1 MAQRSNWEAEKMLD
15 VYIHDYLLKK
25 NLQSTAKAF
34 MDEGKVSSDPVA
46 IDAPGG
52 FLYEWWS
59 VFWDIFIARTN
70 EKHSEVA
77 AAYIEMQQIKAR
89 EQRQQLQM
97 QQQLQFV
104 QQHGQIQKRDGSYQS
119 LGGAIDSDGIL
130 GGPSPASVLAAKLYD
145 GRVKYP
151 QSLDS
156 NLSPQLDASRMSLLK
171 SANNHPGQLV
181 QGNHGSVSLQQ
192 IQAQAQQS
200 TDILSDAN
208 SGLSQRCLPM
218 NTSIYAQGVMQPL
231 GSSPAGMNQGVSS
244 LHMKG
249 GWPLTGIDQLRPS
262 FSPQVHRPFLQAPN
276 QSQMLI
282 PQRQQ
287 QLFAQAQVQG
297 NLGSPSQSTS
307 PNVGVTSQDQT
318 EIIMKMKLAHM
329 QQSSAQQQ
337 QQLQQNNR
345 KRKQSASGAANST
358 GTGNTIGPSIS
369 PPSTPSIHTSGDGG
383 ALGGGLQ
390 QVNNMPKSLMMYSTD
405 GAGGLVSSSNQLD
418 DMENFGDVSSLD
430 NVESIL
436 SHDDG
441 EMRDVFS
448 AFKRSPTD
456 HKTDH
461 SKSFTFQE
469 VGRICTSNS
478 KVVCCHF
485 SSDGKLLASA
495 GHEKKVVLWNMDTLK
510 TESTPEGH
518 ALIITD
524 IRFRPSSTQLATS
537 SFDRTVRLW
546 DAAKPDYLVKTYSGH
561 NFPVMSLDFHPKK
574 TDLFC
579 SCDGNGEMR
588 YWNINQ
594 LSCTRISK
602 GGTAQVRFQPRIGQ
616 YLAAAADNMV
626 SVFDVETDR
635 KSYTL
640 QGHGKE
646 VHSVCWDANGEYLA
660 SVSQDSVRV
669 WSIRNGDLVHELSS
683 NGNKFHSCIFHPTY
697 SNLLI
702 IGGYQS
708 LELWNMTENKCM
720 TVQAHDGLIA
730 ALAQSPVSG
739 MVASASHDTSV
750 KLWR

>member
-1 MAQRSNWEAEKMLD
+1 
-15 VYIHDYLLKK
+15 
-25 NLQSTAKAF
+25 
-34 MDEGKVSSDPVA
+34 
-46 IDAPGG
+46 
-52 FLYEWWS
+52 
-59 VFWDIFIARTN
+59 
-70 EKHSEVA
+70 
-77 AAYIEMQQIKAR
+77 MQQIKAR

-104 QQHGQIQKRDGSYQS
+104 QQHGQIQKRDGSY
-119 LGGAIDSDGIL
+119 
-130 GGPSPASVLAAKLYD
+130 
-145 GRVKYP
+145 
-151 QSLDS
+151 
-156 NLSPQLDASRMSLLK
+156 
-171 SANNHPGQLV
+171 
-181 QGNHGSVSLQQ
+181 
-192 IQAQAQQS
+192 
-200 TDILSDAN
+200 
-208 SGLSQRCLPM
+208 
-218 NTSIYAQGVMQPL
+218 
-231 GSSPAGMNQGVSS
+231 
-244 LHMKG
+244 
-249 GWPLTGIDQLRPS
+249 
-262 FSPQVHRPFLQAPN
+262 
-276 QSQMLI
+276 
-282 PQRQQ
+282 
-287 QLFAQAQVQG
+287 
-297 NLGSPSQSTS
+297 
-307 PNVGVTSQDQT
+307 
-318 EIIMKMKLAHM
+318 
-329 QQSSAQQQ
+329 
-337 QQLQQNNR
+337 QNNR

-405 GAGGLVSSSNQLD
+405 GAGGLVSSSNQLVQD

-441 EMRDVFS
+441 ETRDVFS
-448 AFKRSPTD
+448 AFTRSPTA
-456 HKTDH
+456 
-461 SKSFTFQE
+461 FTFQE

-594 LSCTRISK
+594 ISCTRISK

-720 TVQAHDGLIA
+720 TVQGHDGLIA